1 MLVIKLRTWRT
12 TFLFFNSLVRRKF
25 GFSAGCKRLNQI
37 FNYLKID
44 DILSTSGQPCESDF
58 ELTRQAGFQTV
69 INLAPHNVENFL
81 KDEAGLLQGLSIE
94 YVHIPVDFFNPEE
107 IDFRT
112 FCDALNK
119 RRGQKVWIHC
129 AANMRVS
136 AFLFRYRTE
145 QLGMDS
151 LQVKLDLN
159 QIWGPF
165 DYWKPFMSGGLRD

>member
-1 MLVIKLRTWRT
+1 MVAIKLRTWRT

-25 GFSAGCKRLNQI
+25 GLSPNCKHLNQI
-37 FNYLKID
+37 FNYLRID
-44 DILSTSGQPCESDF
+44 DNFSTSGQPSESDF
-58 ELTRQAGFQTV
+58 ELISQAGFQTV
-69 INLAPHNVENFL
+69 INLAPHNVENSL
-81 KDEAGLLQGLSIE
+81 KDEAGLLHGLSIE
-94 YVHIPVDFFNPEE
+94 YVHIPVDFLNPKE
-107 IDFRT
+107 IHFRT

-145 QLGMDS
+145 QLGMDA
-151 LQVKLDLN
+151 LQAKLDLN
-159 QIWGPF
+159 QIWEPF